1 MKHKVFDKD
10 FNLVEIDCHPDDHLD
25 IHPQIRR
32 LKTYDI
38 AEQLNLLYDD
48 IRDGKLGEAA
58 KTGKFYAYISEIKQ
72 RYPKV

>member
-1 MKHKVFDKD
+1 MKHKVFYKD
-10 FNLVEIDCHPDDHLD
+10 FNLVEIDGHPDDHLD
-25 IHPQIRR
+25 IQPQIRR

-58 KTGKFYAYISEIKQ
+58 KTGKFFTYIQEIKQ